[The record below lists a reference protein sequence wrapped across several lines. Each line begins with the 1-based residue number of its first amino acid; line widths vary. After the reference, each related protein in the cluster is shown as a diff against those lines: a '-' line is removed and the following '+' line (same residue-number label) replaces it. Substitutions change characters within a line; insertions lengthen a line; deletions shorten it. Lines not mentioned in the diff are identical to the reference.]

1 MSAARDLEDRW
12 LVRPMSREDWPA
24 VSRIYR
30 EGIATGDATLEPAV
44 PTWAEFDAGH
54 APGAR
59 LVGLV
64 DGEIAAWFATSP
76 WSSRRVYRGVQWESV
91 YVSAAHRGR
100 GVGRRMLAA
109 GVAASE
115 AHGIWTLLAGV
126 LAENVASLA
135 LHGRIGFRKLGIQ
148 RRVGQDREGRWRDVV
163 LLERRSGVVGRAKAS
178 FVRD

>member
-1 MSAARDLEDRW
+1 MSAARDLEERW

-24 VSRIYR
+24 ISRIYR

-44 PTWAEFDAGH
+44 PTWAEFDAAH

-59 LVGLV
+59 IVGLV

-91 YVSAAHRGR
+91 YVGASQRGR
-100 GVGRRMLAA
+100 GVGTRILTA
-109 GVAASE
+109 GIAASE
-115 AHGIWTLLAGV
+115 AHGTWTLLAGV
-126 LAENVASLA
+126 LAENGASLA
-135 LHGRIGFRKLGIQ
+135 LHRRCGFRTLGVQ

-163 LLERRSGVVGRAKAS
+163 LLERRSGVVGRARTS
-178 FVRD
+178 VVRD

>member
-1 MSAARDLEDRW
+1 MKRALDHDDRW
-12 LVRPMSREDWPA
+12 LVRAMSREDWPA

-54 APGAR
+54 ATGAR
-59 LVGLV
+59 IVGLV

-91 YVSAAHRGR
+91 YVGAAYRGA
-100 GVGRRMLAA
+100 GVGTRILAA
-109 GVAASE
+109 GVKAAE
-115 AHGIWTLLAGV
+115 AHGVWTLLAGV
-126 LAENVASLA
+126 LAENTASLA
-135 LHGRIGFRKLGIQ
+135 LHRRCGFRKLGIQ

-163 LLERRSGVVGRAKAS
+163 LLERRSGVVGLSRAS
-178 FVRD
+178 FIQD